1 LICAGWLPRGRLPDK
16 KAAMFHRAR
25 QPEQKAERR
34 QAILTA
40 AAALFDAEGPQGAGL
55 NAIAAKAGF
64 TKSNVY
70 RYFESREAVLLSLFM
85 DEVDAVTAS
94 LEARLAALPVGD
106 LPVLAEAIT
115 DEVLARPRFGPMLSI
130 IFSVLE
136 QNLSVETIVD
146 FKRWMGGQGGRMALA
161 LHRVLPDAPITVCGE
176 AWTLMSL
183 NIAALW
189 PFTHPSP
196 NAAKVY
202 DLEEFAA
209 LRGEPRRDIGR
220 ALLVILKGT
229 AAG

>member
-1 LICAGWLPRGRLPDK
+1 
-16 KAAMFHRAR
+16 MFHRAR

-40 AAALFDAEGPQGAGL
+40 AAPLFDAEGAQGAGL

-94 LEARLAALPVGD
+94 LEARLASLPVGN
-106 LPVLAEAIT
+106 LPALAEAIT
-115 DEVLARPRFGPMLSI
+115 DVVLARPRFGPLLSI

-136 QNLSVETIVD
+136 QNLSVETLVD
-146 FKRWMGGQGGRMALA
+146 FKRWMAGQGGRMALA
-161 LHRVLPDAPITVCGE
+161 LHGTLPGVAAAACGE
-176 AWTLMSL
+176 AWTLISL
-183 NIAALW
+183 TIAALW
-189 PFTHPSP
+189 PVSHPSP

-209 LRGEPRRDIGR
+209 MRMEPRRDIGR
-220 ALLVILKGT
+220 AVLVILKGA

>member
-1 LICAGWLPRGRLPDK
+1 
-16 KAAMFHRAR
+16 MFHRAR

-40 AAALFDAEGPQGAGL
+40 AAALFDAQGAQGAGL

-85 DEVDAVTAS
+85 DEVDAMTTL
-94 LEARLAALPVGD
+94 LEARLAALPVAD
-106 LPVLAEAIT
+106 LPALADAIT
-115 DEVLARPRFGPMLSI
+115 DAVLARPRFGPMISI

-136 QNLSVETIVD
+136 QNLSVETIID
-146 FKRWMGGQGGRMALA
+146 FKRWMVGQSGRMALA
-161 LHRVLPDAPITVCGE
+161 LHRILPGAPLAACAE
-176 AWTLMSL
+176 AWTLVSL
-183 NIAALW
+183 AIAALW
-189 PFTHPSP
+189 PVTHPSP

-202 DLEEFAA
+202 ELEEFAA
-209 LRGEPRRDIGR
+209 MRGEPRRDIGR
-220 ALLVILKGT
+220 AVLVILKGA